1 MTEYTSVRR
10 STVSSIVRLGR
21 AGDMV
26 DGVGIPPELQDGGD
40 RPAVGRVRLPDPQLA
55 VAPLTTA
62 VDFVDAPAV
71 GVQTRGGLGVV
82 PQCAVVALG
91 RRLVGCARQEEA
103 HRQPFDRLA
112 GPFAFGGG

>member
-1 MTEYTSVRR
+1 MAA
-10 STVSSIVRLGR
+10 TV
-21 AGDMV
+21 
-26 DGVGIPPELQDGGD
+26 
-40 RPAVGRVRLPDPQLA
+40 LPLDASLSDPQLA

-82 PQCAVVALG
+82 PQCVVAG